1 MASAILAVHYMFSF
15 SLVHLSLARAGPVVV
30 GNYGVP
36 VGPDALRKSYLR
48 NSLALSCQYWCFFF
62 FFWLFVKWHPGQLAF
77 DHSRTGSILSLA
89 LKGTNAY

>member
-1 MASAILAVHYMFSF
+1 MASGILAVHYMFSF
-15 SLVHLSLARAGPVVV
+15 SLVHLSLARAGPVV
-30 GNYGVP
+30 GGKYGVP

-48 NSLALSCQYWCFFF
+48 NSLALSCQYCFFF
-62 FFWLFVKWHPGQLAF
+62 FFGSLLNGHPGQLAF

>member
-1 MASAILAVHYMFSF
+1 MASGILAVHYMFSF
-15 SLVHLSLARAGPVVV
+15 SLVHLSLARAGPVVG

-48 NSLALSCQYWCFFF
+48 NSLALSCQYCFFF
-62 FFWLFVKWHPGQLAF
+62 FGSLLNGHPGQLAF